1 MTATTFIGRLAVR
14 WRPLDASL
22 RDSAR
27 FDRLSRALA
36 GGPLEAAIDA
46 EGYRGEVVCV
56 RAVEVPP
63 LRISADV
70 TDDELVGKLAAA
82 IAAAVGTAA
91 SDASEHA
98 DRVRYRSRAH
108 AALDVATC
116 LARGDHRREWAWR
129 QLGLWPDS
137 GDLAAVG
144 DRLAAAL
151 AEAPGMVSGLL
162 SAAAGDGVLGSLA
175 GLLGPGRLDALARA
189 AWTARGCPLAGWN
202 DLLGPAAAPDDADFA
217 QVTAILSGGALG
229 RELLSGTPLPPQSV
243 AAASAL
249 ALLDGEP
256 SLALRAATQVMPLV
270 TAAALL
276 SLGRSGRADAVPND
290 AVESGVAGSLA
301 PGRDDAQAGSPSP
314 AAETEPTPRTAPRIT
329 SAPSPARPSADSTAT
344 ESAAGVATE
353 FGGLPYLLH
362 LVGRGGLPERV
373 ANGELAGA
381 GLVSLLYGI
390 GIRVLGRLLG
400 PGQPPDP
407 EDAALACLCG
417 RAPVGGWRSDIGAG
431 EQSPRLGEAADA
443 EAERLIAALRAAL
456 EPSGLAAAPEQELLT
471 AVCRRAGRIVAD
483 PGWIDVH
490 LDLAEVSTDV
500 RRCGL
505 DLDLG
510 YLPWLGCV
518 VRFVYG

>member
-1 MTATTFIGRLAVR
+1 MTTTTFIDRLAVR

-22 RDSAR
+22 RDAAR

-36 GGPLEAAIDA
+36 SGALDAAIDA
-46 EGYRGEVVCV
+46 GGYRGEVVCV

-63 LRISADV
+63 LRITADV
-70 TDDELVGKLAAA
+70 TDDELLGKLAAA

-91 SDASEHA
+91 SAASERA
-98 DRVRYRSRAH
+98 ACIRYRSRAH
-108 AALDVATC
+108 AALDVAAS
-116 LARGDHRREWAWR
+116 LARGDRRREWAWR

-137 GDLAAVG
+137 GDPAAVG
-144 DRLAAAL
+144 ECLAAAL
-151 AEAPGMVSGLL
+151 TEEPGIVSGLL
-162 SAAAGDGVLGSLA
+162 SAAAGAGALGSLA

-189 AWTARGCPLAGWN
+189 AWTTRACPLPGWA
-202 DLLGPAAAPDDADFA
+202 DLLGPGAAPDDADFA
-217 QVTAILSGGALG
+217 QVTAILKRGALG

-256 SLALRAATQVMPLV
+256 SLALRPAAQVMPLV
-270 TAAALL
+270 TAAALV
-276 SLGRSGRADAVPND
+276 SLGRGLRPGANDAAAADAT
-290 AVESGVAGSLA
+290 ESGAAGSLA
-301 PGRDDAQAGSPSP
+301 PREDAQAGAPST
-314 AAETEPTPRTAPRIT
+314 AAGAEPRLRTASPVT
-329 SAPSPARPSADSTAT
+329 SVPSTEADAPAT

-362 LVGRGGLPERV
+362 LVGCCGLPERV
-373 ANGELAGA
+373 ANGELAEA
-381 GLVSLLYGI
+381 GLARLLYEI
-390 GIRVLGRLLG
+390 GIRLLSRLLG
-400 PGQPPDP
+400 PGQRPDP
-407 EDAALACLCG
+407 EDAALASLCG
-417 RAPVGGWRSDIGAG
+417 RAPDGGWPSAIGAG
-431 EQSPRLGEAADA
+431 EPGPRLGAAADA
-443 EAERLIAALRAAL
+443 EAERLIAALRAAV

-471 AVCRRAGRIVAD
+471 TVCRRAGRIVAD

-490 LDLAEVSTDV
+490 LDLAEVSTEV

-518 VRFVYG
+518 VRFIYG